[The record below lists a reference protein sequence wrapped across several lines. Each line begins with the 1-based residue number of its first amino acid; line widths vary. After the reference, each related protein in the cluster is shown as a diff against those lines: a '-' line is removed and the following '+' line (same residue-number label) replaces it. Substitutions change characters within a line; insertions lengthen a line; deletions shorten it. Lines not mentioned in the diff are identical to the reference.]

1 MNGENPFVAL
11 SESAARWRTLAGG
24 MNSHG
29 EGPEQ
34 TGPSTR
40 MKIDIEALSEKLAAD
55 PRISDYDFWRSL
67 KNLNNE
73 IFQIANSNEP
83 IPFDMLRWRAVIKQA
98 RSKRGPA

>member
-1 MNGENPFVAL
+1 MEK
-11 SESAARWRTLAGG
+11 AGG
-24 MNSHG
+24 NLVKL
-29 EGPEQ
+29 
-34 TGPSTR
+34 R